1 LTRIVARST
10 ILLAA
15 GRALVHFRRRLQRII
30 SRNVG
35 AWKMPIRVGRVPYLE
50 AEPFYFDMARRGFEL
65 RETTPRQLG
74 DALDNGE
81 LDAGPAHLT
90 DVFRL
95 EDRFEPVGG
104 FCFSTLS
111 RAVSVCLYSQYP
123 MEELGGVTIGVSDED
138 VTAARLLEVLLRRK
152 YNLEPGEFAVR
163 AGDVIRPDETFD
175 ALVLIGNR
183 ALRRRRGVRG
193 FAHRFDLGSEWT
205 QWTNLPFVF
214 SQWVMRKDMEDREK
228 ATLEDTLY
236 VGLEEGVDG
245 LYHLNDPRDDLLM
258 LPRDVVEYVQGIRY
272 YVGRSEQQA
281 ISRFRELLDGLP
293 G

>member
-1 LTRIVARST
+1 
-10 ILLAA
+10 
-15 GRALVHFRRRLQRII
+15 
-30 SRNVG
+30 
-35 AWKMPIRVGRVPYLE
+35 MPIRVGRLPYLE
-50 AEPFYFDMARRGFEL
+50 AEPFYFDMARRGIEL
-65 RETTPRQLG
+65 RDTTPRQLG
-74 DALDNGE
+74 QALADGE

-95 EDRFEPVGG
+95 EDRFEPVSG

-111 RAVSVCLYSQYP
+111 RAVSVSLYSQHP
-123 MEELGGVTIGVSDED
+123 MAELGGVAIGISDED
-138 VTAARLLEVLLRRK
+138 VTAAQLLEILLRRK
-152 YNLEPGEFAVR
+152 YEVEPGSFELR
-163 AGDVIRPDETFD
+163 PGDVIRPDESFD
-175 ALVLIGNR
+175 AFLLIGNR

-205 QWTNLPFVF
+205 QWTGLPFVF
-214 SQWVMRKDMEDREK
+214 NQWIMRKDLTDREK

-245 LYHLNDPRDDLLM
+245 LYHLNEPRDELLM

-281 ISRFRELLDGLP
+281 ISRFREYVDGL
-293 G
+293 GS

>member
-1 LTRIVARST
+1 
-10 ILLAA
+10 
-15 GRALVHFRRRLQRII
+15 
-30 SRNVG
+30 
-35 AWKMPIRVGRVPYLE
+35 MPVRVGRVPYLE
-50 AEPFYFDMARRGFEL
+50 SEPFYFDMARRGFEL

-81 LDAGPAHLT
+81 LDAGPAHLS

-111 RAVSVCLYSQYP
+111 RAVSVCLYSQHP
-123 MEELGGVTIGVSDED
+123 MEELGGVAIGVSDED
-138 VTAARLLEVLLRRK
+138 VTASKLLEVLLRHK

-163 AGDVIRPDETFD
+163 SGDVIRPDETFD
-175 ALVLIGNR
+175 AFVLIGNR

-193 FAHRFDLGSEWT
+193 FAHRFDLGQEWT

-214 SQWVMRKDMEDREK
+214 SQWVMRKDLEDREK

-245 LYHLNDPRDDLLM
+245 LYHLNEPRDELLM

>member
-1 LTRIVARST
+1 
-10 ILLAA
+10 
-15 GRALVHFRRRLQRII
+15 
-30 SRNVG
+30 
-35 AWKMPIRVGRVPYLE
+35 MPVRVGRVPYLE
-50 AEPFYFDMARRGFEL
+50 TEPFYFDMARRGFEL

-81 LDAGPAHLT
+81 LDAGPAHLS

-138 VTAARLLEVLLRRK
+138 VTAAKLLEILLRRK
-152 YNLEPGEFAVR
+152 YNLEPGEFVAR
-163 AGDVIRPDETFD
+163 PGDVIRPDETFD
-175 ALVLIGNR
+175 AFVLIGNR

-193 FAHRFDLGSEWT
+193 FTHRFDLGSEWT

-214 SQWVMRKDMEDREK
+214 SQWVMRKDLGDREK

-245 LYHLNDPRDDLLM
+245 LYHLNEPRDELLM

-281 ISRFRELLDGLP
+281 IARFRELLEGLP

>member
-1 LTRIVARST
+1 M
-10 ILLAA
+10 
-15 GRALVHFRRRLQRII
+15 RII
-30 SRNVG
+30 PDVHG
-35 AWKMPIRVGRVPYLE
+35 GQKMPIRVGRVPYLE
-50 AEPFYFDMARRGFEL
+50 TEPFYFDMERRGIEL

-74 DALDNGE
+74 QALADGE

-95 EDRFEPVGG
+95 EDRFEPIGG
-104 FCFSTLS
+104 FCFSCLS
-111 RAVSVCLYSQYP
+111 RAVSVSLYSQYP
-123 MEELGGVTIGVSDED
+123 MEELAGVTIGISDED
-138 VTAARLLEVLLRRK
+138 VTATKLLEILLRRK
-152 YNLEPGEFAVR
+152 YDLEPGEFVSR
-163 AGDVIRPDETFD
+163 PGDVITPDETFD
-175 ALVLIGNR
+175 AFVLVGNR

-193 FAHRFDLGSEWT
+193 FAHRIDLGTEWT

-214 SQWVMRKDMEDREK
+214 NQWVMRKDLEDREK

-245 LYHLNDPRDDLLM
+245 LYHLNEPRDELLM

-281 ISRFRELLDGLP
+281 IARFRQYLEELNA
-293 G
+293 

>member
-1 LTRIVARST
+1 
-10 ILLAA
+10 
-15 GRALVHFRRRLQRII
+15 
-30 SRNVG
+30 
-35 AWKMPIRVGRVPYLE
+35 MPIRVGRVPYLE
-50 AEPFYFDMARRGFEL
+50 AEPFYFDMARRGFEM

-74 DALDNGE
+74 EALDNDE

-95 EDRFEPVGG
+95 EDRFEPVSG
-104 FCFSTLS
+104 FCFSAQS
-111 RAVSVCLYSQYP
+111 RAVSISLYSQHP
-123 MEELGGVTIGVSDED
+123 MEELGGVTIGISDED
-138 VTAARLLEVLLRRK
+138 VTATTLLEILLRRK

-163 AGDVIRPDETFD
+163 SGDVIRPDETFD
-175 ALVLIGNR
+175 AFLLIGNR
-183 ALRRRRGVRG
+183 ALRRRRGARG

-205 QWTNLPFVF
+205 EWTNLPLVF
-214 SQWVMRKDMEDREK
+214 SRWVMRKDLEAREK
-228 ATLEDTLY
+228 SILEDALY

-245 LYHLNDPRDDLLM
+245 LYHLNEPRDEILM

-281 ISRFRELLDGLP
+281 ITRFREYWEELG